1 MNAAVLFKQKAFA
14 CEPID
19 QRQYADP
26 TDDENMFCC
35 GLDVF
40 YDGLP
45 AGQVATG
52 EMADQ
57 A

>member
-1 MNAAVLFKQKAFA
+1 MNAAVLFEQKAFA

-19 QRQYADP
+19 QRQYANP

-52 EMADQ
+52 
-57 A
+57 